1 VVESPRIPEEA
12 KPALTTALESR
23 VQLVSDIQLQ
33 QVLDQE
39 TVTDELRERIIVAY
53 RQERLRA
60 FRGGMVFLIFTA
72 LVGLVLTTGLPNFK
86 LVN

>member
-1 VVESPRIPEEA
+1 M
-12 KPALTTALESR
+12 
-23 VQLVSDIQLQ
+23 
-33 QVLDQE
+33 
-39 TVTDELRERIIVAY
+39 TDELRERIIVAY

-60 FRGGMVFLIFTA
+60 FRGGMVFLIFLPQ